1 MFTGVTLAEIVA
13 EQHDLLV
20 ERFIA
25 EGFRMAEAAGLERV
39 ELIDSMAFFLDDLV
53 ETLASGVH
61 LARETSAAA
70 SHGVERLSIGFRID
84 RVVLEY
90 MLVARLVLEV
100 AEAHGVTPT
109 MSELQTLL
117 TAVGDGA
124 AIAAA
129 EYSRRR
135 ESDLLL
141 RESEHAAFLAH
152 EVRNSLAS
160 ARFAF
165 DLLRRR
171 DFADPPPLVAIVDG
185 GLRQASSRIDDA
197 LAGARVRGG
206 VVSPVRVF
214 PRLMLEEIAA
224 HLKPQ
229 SQARQIDISVEAPH
243 DLTAQA
249 DARLLRSALENLTS
263 NAVKFSCQGGSV
275 VLRALVRGEN
285 MVFEVADSCGGL
297 DENALDRLFR
307 PFVQAGDER
316 TGFGLGLTIAREC
329 AEAQGGALT
338 VTNLPTRG
346 CIFTLKLPRSP

>member
-1 MFTGVTLAEIVA
+1 MILADIVA

-20 ERFIA
+20 ERFIK
-25 EGFRMAEAAGLERV
+25 EGFRMAEAAGLDRV
-39 ELIDSMAFFLDDLV
+39 ELIDSMSYFLDDLV
-53 ETLASGVH
+53 ETLASGVR
-61 LARETSAAA
+61 LAREKSAAA

-90 MLVARLVLEV
+90 MLVARLILDV
-100 AEAHGVTPT
+100 AFVNGVVPT
-109 MSELQTLL
+109 VRELLTLL
-117 TAVGDGA
+117 EAVGDGA
-124 AIAAA
+124 AIAAN
-129 EYSRRR
+129 EYIRRR
-135 ESDLLL
+135 EADLLH

-171 DFADPPPLVAIVDG
+171 EFSDPAPLVTIIDG

-214 PRLMLEEIAA
+214 ARLMLEEIAA
-224 HLKPQ
+224 QLKPQ
-229 SQARQIDISVEAPH
+229 AQARQIDISVDAAH
-243 DLTAQA
+243 DMTVQA
-249 DARLLRSALENLTS
+249 DARLLRSAVENLAS
-263 NAVKFSCQGGSV
+263 NGVKFSRQGGTV
-275 VLRALVRGEN
+275 VLRALVQGEH
-285 MVFEVADSCGGL
+285 MLFEVADSCGGL
-297 DENALDRLFR
+297 DESAMDRLFR
-307 PFVQAGDER
+307 PFVQAADER

-338 VTNLPTRG
+338 VTNVPKHG
-346 CIFTLKLPRSP
+346 CIFTVRIPLEP

>member
-1 MFTGVTLAEIVA
+1 
-13 EQHDLLV
+13 
-20 ERFIA
+20 
-25 EGFRMAEAAGLERV
+25 MAEAAGLDRV

-53 ETLASGVH
+53 ETLASGAP

-90 MLVARLVLEV
+90 MLVARLVLDV
-100 AEAHGVTPT
+100 AEAHGVIPT
-109 MSELQTLL
+109 MTELRTLL
-117 TAVGDGA
+117 DAVGDGA
-124 AIAAA
+124 AIAAG
-129 EYSRRR
+129 EYIRRR
-135 ESDLLL
+135 ESDLLV

-171 DFADPPPLVAIVDG
+171 EFADPAPLVNIVDG

-214 PRLMLEEIAA
+214 PQLMLEEIAA
-224 HLKPQ
+224 QLKPQ
-229 SQARQIDISVEAPH
+229 AQARQVDISVDAPH
-243 DLTAQA
+243 DLTLQA
-249 DARLLRSALENLTS
+249 DARLLRSALENLAS
-263 NAVKFSCQGGSV
+263 NAVKFSCQGGTV
-275 VLRALVRGEN
+275 VLRGGVRGNN
-285 MVFEVADSCGGL
+285 MLFDVADSCGGL
-297 DENALDRLFR
+297 DENTMERMFR
-307 PFVQAGDER
+307 PFVQVGDER
-316 TGFGLGLTIAREC
+316 SGFGIGLTIAREC

-338 VTNLPTRG
+338 VTNQPGRG
-346 CIFTLKLPRSP
+346 CIFTLRIPLQP